1 MGRRKKEK
9 GNKKI
14 ERDLGLLGGTLV
26 TTLRTKKK
34 QACFISP
41 GRQDKQVM
49 QNIHE
54 FVINN
59 CVKCFYI
66 CFMVL
71 GSKCVKQSQVYKNG
85 LKDFHSI

>member
-1 MGRRKKEK
+1 MTREK
-9 GNKKI
+9 GK
-14 ERDLGLLGGTLV
+14 RLGFIRHHITDNPSY
-26 TTLRTKKK
+26 KKK

-59 CVKCFYI
+59 CIKCFYI
-66 CFMVL
+66 YFMAF
-71 GSKCVKQSQVYKNG
+71 GSKCIKQSQVH
-85 LKDFHSI
+85 KDS